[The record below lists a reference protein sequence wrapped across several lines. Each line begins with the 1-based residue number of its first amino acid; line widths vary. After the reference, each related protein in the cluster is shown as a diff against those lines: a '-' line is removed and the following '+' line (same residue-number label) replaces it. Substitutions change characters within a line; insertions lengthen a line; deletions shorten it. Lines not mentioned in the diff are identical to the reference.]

1 MMAFD
6 FGWRGCSRRIIHM
19 RLDDLMLLF
28 KFVSDR
34 GIGYVRIRP
43 VILGQYASIGHGQPP
58 SIRLTYIAMTIEL
71 LRRSKVGHDVVL
83 TH

>member
-6 FGWRGCSRRIIHM
+6 FGWRGCSRRIIHL

-28 KFVSDR
+28 KFVSGR

-43 VILGQYASIGHGQPP
+43 VVLGQYASIGHGLP
-58 SIRLTYIAMTIEL
+58 SSTGPTYIAMTIEL
-71 LRRSKVGHDVVL
+71 FRRCKVSHVVL
-83 TH
+83 